1 MGELTTLPNIGKTL
15 ESQLA
20 TIGIQTI
27 AQLKATGS
35 KEAWGRIKQMDTSA
49 WYNRLCALEGAIRG
63 IRKQDLPEDVKA
75 DLKAFTKEFRQ
86 KQKEQ
91 VKK

>member
-49 WYNRLCALEGAIRG
+49 
-63 IRKQDLPEDVKA
+63 
-75 DLKAFTKEFRQ
+75 
-86 KQKEQ
+86 
-91 VKK
+91 